1 MVRNGRFARYSD
13 FEFLS
18 WRLVQSMLKLTIDG
32 KEVTGRPDQTIYEVA
47 KENGIYIPTLCY
59 HPRLSLLKSCRI
71 CLVDVQGAEMP
82 MASCAT
88 PVVEGMVVQ
97 TRTER
102 VEKMRLE
109 ALKLLLVN
117 HPLDCPVC
125 DAGGECQLQNR
136 TYEFGIQKNEYPPE
150 KREFPSIP
158 YGTPLI
164 RQWFDR
170 CVMCLRCIQACVDV
184 PGADVLEVAEHGFP
198 SHVKAARKENC
209 ISCGECLRMCPV
221 GALTENLSPVKGR
234 TWQLDRTQTTC
245 TFCGCGCQLE
255 LNTLAG
261 RKVVKVTTKGEA
273 GVNHG
278 SLCVKG
284 RFGFDFIHHPDRL
297 QKPLIRKSGVF
308 VEASWEEALGLVAT
322 RLQEIKNEHGSQS
335 IGGISSSRGTNEEN
349 YLFQK
354 WMRAC
359 IGTNHIDNGA
369 RLSSGSSLS
378 GMMAST
384 GWGAMTHEM
393 DGITQSDLIL
403 IVGADAYDDNLIF
416 SNKMREAIRERNAKV
431 ILVDPRKTQWE
442 KWADFWLRPVPGTDI
457 AWINGLI
464 RILIEKGA
472 SSKEFVE
479 SKTEGFETLRFSVE
493 KFSSEFVKNASGI
506 SPTELEGVAN
516 LYRSAKKRAIVFG
529 SGVTQH
535 TYGTEIVKAL
545 CNLALLTGD
554 TEEGGGGVYPMLTQN
569 NAQGAF
575 DIGSLSEFLPGYQR
589 VEDEKARRK
598 LEEIWER
605 EIPEKSGLTFVE
617 MFDTIL
623 EGKIKALY
631 IFGED
636 PFVNLPNLDRLKS
649 GLHQLEFLVVQDLFM
664 THIGSYAQVI
674 LPGVSF
680 AEKDGT
686 FTSMERRVQRVRK
699 AISPIGDSRPD
710 WKIFCDLSTA
720 MGFSMG
726 YQSPAEVMDEIAS
739 TVPIYAGMSYANL
752 EKDGIQ
758 WPLINGRKRRFF
770 AVEYRGP
777 AEQPDDKY
785 PLWIIPRGFHY
796 HYGIGTTTKRA
807 VGLAKVYADSYV
819 EVHPE
824 DAAQSGFGDGDRV
837 KVVSPRGEV
846 ETGCKISGAVP
857 KGVAYFATTFFP
869 VFVNN
874 LIAPGF
880 EATNQYPEYKVFIGR
895 IEKK

>member
-1 MVRNGRFARYSD
+1 
-13 FEFLS
+13 
-18 WRLVQSMLKLTIDG
+18 MLKLTIDE
-32 KEVTGRPDQTIYEVA
+32 KEVTGRPDQTILEVA

-136 TYEFGIQKNEYPPE
+136 TYEFGIEKNEFPPE
-150 KREFPSIP
+150 KREIPSTP

-170 CVMCLRCIQACVDV
+170 CVMCLRCIQACVDI
-184 PGADVLEVAEHGFP
+184 PGANVLDVAEHGFI
-198 SHVKAARKENC
+198 SHVKAVRGENC
-209 ISCGECLRMCPV
+209 ISCGECIHMCPV
-221 GALTENLSPVKGR
+221 GALTENLSPIKGR

-245 TFCGCGCQLE
+245 TFCACGCQLE
-255 LNTLAG
+255 LNTLAN
-261 RKVVKVTTKGEA
+261 RKVVKVTTSGEA
-273 GVNHG
+273 GVNQG

-297 QKPLIRKSGVF
+297 QKPLIKKSGVF
-308 VEASWEEALGLVAT
+308 VEVSWEEALDLVAT
-322 RLQEIKNEHGSQS
+322 KLKEIKDKYGAQS
-335 IGGISSSRGTNEEN
+335 IGGISSSRATNEEN

-359 IGTNHIDNGA
+359 IGTNHMDNGA
-369 RLSSGSSLS
+369 RLSNGSSLY
-378 GMMAST
+378 GMMASI
-384 GWGAMTHEM
+384 GYGAMTHAMEEV
-393 DGITQSDLIL
+393 TKADLIL
-403 IVGADAYDDNLIF
+403 IIGADAYDDNLIF
-416 SNKMREAIRERNAKV
+416 SNKMREAVRKNSAKI

-442 KWADFWLRPVPGTDI
+442 KWANLWLRPLPGTDI
-457 AWINGLI
+457 AWINGLV
-464 RILIEKGA
+464 RLLIEKGG
-472 SSKEFVE
+472 SSKEFIG
-479 SKTEGFETLRFSVE
+479 SKTEGFETLRSSME
-493 KFSSEFVKNASGI
+493 KFSPEFIKKVSGI
-506 SPTELEGVAN
+506 PPADLEGVAN
-516 LYRSAKKRAIVFG
+516 LYLSAKKRAIVFG
-529 SGVTQH
+529 SGVIQH
-535 TYGTEIVKAL
+535 ANGTEIVKAL
-545 CNLALLTGD
+545 CNLALLTGE
-554 TEEGGGGVYPMLTQN
+554 TEEGGGGVYPLLTQN

-575 DIGSLSEFLPGYQR
+575 DMGCLPEFLPGYQK

-598 LEEIWER
+598 FEEIWKR
-605 EIPEKSGLTFVE
+605 GVPEKPGLTYVE
-617 MFDTIL
+617 MFDKIL
-623 EGKIKALY
+623 EGKMKALY
-631 IFGED
+631 VFGED
-636 PFVNLPNLDRLKS
+636 PFINLPNLERLKN

-664 THIGSYAQVI
+664 THIGSYAQVV

-686 FTSMERRVQRVRK
+686 FTNMERRIQRVRK
-699 AISPIGDSRPD
+699 AISPVGDSRPD
-710 WKIFCDLSTA
+710 WKILCDLSTK
-720 MGFSMG
+720 MGYSMG
-726 YQSPAEVMDEIAS
+726 YQSPAEIMQEIAS
-739 TVPIYAGMSYANL
+739 IVSIYAGVNYSTL

-758 WPLINGRKRRFF
+758 WSSRNGWKRRFIP
-770 AVEYRGP
+770 VGYKGP
-777 AEQPDDKY
+777 AEQPDNKY

-807 VGLAKVYADSYV
+807 MGLAKVYPDSCI

-824 DAAQSGFGDGDRV
+824 DATKARLEDGGKV

-846 ETGCKISGAVP
+846 ETICKISGTVP

-874 LIAPGF
+874 LLISGF
-880 EATNQYPEYKVFIGR
+880 EAANRQPEYKVFIGR
-895 IEKK
+895 IEKR

>member
-1 MVRNGRFARYSD
+1 
-13 FEFLS
+13 
-18 WRLVQSMLKLTIDG
+18 MLKLTIDG

-71 CLVDVQGAEMP
+71 CLVDVRGAEMP

-88 PVVEGMVVQ
+88 PVVEGMVVH

-117 HPLDCPVC
+117 HPVDCPVC

-198 SHVKAARKENC
+198 SHVKAVRRENC
-209 ISCGECLRMCPV
+209 ISCGECLHMCPV
-221 GALTENLSPVKGR
+221 GALTENFSPVKGR
-234 TWQLDRTQTTC
+234 TWQLDRIQTTC

-255 LNTLAG
+255 LNALAD

-284 RFGFDFIHHPDRL
+284 RFGFDFIHHPERL
-297 QKPLIRKSGVF
+297 QKPLIKKSGVF
-308 VEASWEEALGLVAT
+308 AEASWEEALDRVAT
-322 RLQEIKNEHGSQS
+322 KLQEIKGEYGAES
-335 IGGISSSRGTNEEN
+335 IAGISSSRVTNEEN

-369 RLSSGSSLS
+369 RLANGSSLY

-384 GWGAMTHEM
+384 GCGAMTHAM
-393 DGITQSDLIL
+393 DRVTSADLIL
-403 IVGADAYDDNLIF
+403 IVGADAYDDHLIF
-416 SNKMREAIRERNAKV
+416 SNKMREAIRKNNAKI

-442 KWADFWLRPVPGTDI
+442 KWANIWLRPLPGADI
-457 AWINGLI
+457 SWINGLV
-464 RILIEKGA
+464 RLLIEKNVH
-472 SSKEFVE
+472 SKEFIGA
-479 SKTEGFETLRFSVE
+479 KTEGFESLKSFVE
-493 KFSSEFVKNASGI
+493 KFSPEVIKNATGI
-506 SPTELEGVAN
+506 SSADLEGVAT

-535 TYGTEIVKAL
+535 SNGAEIVKAL
-545 CNLALLTGD
+545 CNLALLTGE
-554 TEEGGGGVYPMLTQN
+554 TEEGGGGVYPLFSQN

-575 DIGSLSEFLPGYQR
+575 DMGSLSEFLPGYLS
-589 VEDEKARRK
+589 VEDEIGRK
-598 LEEIWER
+598 KFEEIWER
-605 EIPEKSGLTFVE
+605 EIPKKPGFTYME
-617 MFDTIL
+617 MFDKIS

-631 IFGED
+631 ILGED
-636 PFVNLPNLDRLKS
+636 PFIKLPNSEKLKN
-649 GLHQLEFLVVQDLFM
+649 GLRQLELLVIQDLFM
-664 THIGSYAQVI
+664 THIGGYAHVV

-680 AEKDGT
+680 AENDGT

-699 AISPIGDSRPD
+699 AISPVGDSRPD
-710 WKIFCDLSTA
+710 WKILCDLSTK
-720 MGFSMG
+720 MG
-726 YQSPAEVMDEIAS
+726 YPMGYRKPAEIMEEIVS
-739 TVPIYAGMSYANL
+739 LVPIYAGVNYPAL
-752 EKDGIQ
+752 EKEGIQ
-758 WPLINGRKRRFF
+758 WSSMNGRKRRFF
-770 AVEYRGP
+770 PIEYKGPVEK
-777 AEQPDDKY
+777 PDERY

-807 VGLAKVYADSYV
+807 AGLAKVFPDSCI

-824 DAAQSGFGDGDRV
+824 DAAKAGLEDGGKV
-837 KVVSPRGEV
+837 KVFSPRGEV
-846 ETGCKISGAVP
+846 ETICKISGAVP

-869 VFVNN
+869 VFINN
-874 LIAPGF
+874 LLVSGF
-880 EATNQYPEYKVFIGR
+880 DATSRHPEYKVFIGR
-895 IEKK
+895 IEKR

>member
-1 MVRNGRFARYSD
+1 
-13 FEFLS
+13 
-18 WRLVQSMLKLTIDG
+18 MLKLTIDG

-136 TYEFGIQKNEYPPE
+136 THEFGIQKNEYPPE

-209 ISCGECLRMCPV
+209 ISCGECLHMCPV
-221 GALTENLSPVKGR
+221 GALTENLSPIKGR
-234 TWQLDRTQTTC
+234 TWQLDRIQTTC
-245 TFCGCGCQLE
+245 AFCGCGCQLE
-255 LNTLAG
+255 LNTLAD

-322 RLQEIKNEHGSQS
+322 KLQEIKDKYGAQS

-369 RLSSGSSLS
+369 RLSSGASLS
-378 GMMAST
+378 AMMAST

-416 SNKMREAIRERNAKV
+416 SNKMKKAIRERNAKV

-442 KWADFWLRPVPGTDI
+442 KWADFWLRPLPGTDI
-457 AWINGLI
+457 AWTNGLI
-464 RILIEKGA
+464 RLLIEKGA
-472 SSKEFVE
+472 SSKDFVE
-479 SKTEGFETLRFSVE
+479 SKTEGFETLRSSVE
-493 KFSSEFVKNASGI
+493 KFSSEFVKNTAGI
-506 SPTELEGVAN
+506 SPAELEGVAN

-545 CNLALLTGD
+545 CNLALLTGE
-554 TEEGGGGVYPMLTQN
+554 TEEEGGGVYPMLTQN

-575 DIGSLSEFLPGYQR
+575 DMGSLSEFLPGYQR
-589 VEDEKARRK
+589 VDDEKARRK
-598 LEEIWER
+598 FEEIWER
-605 EIPEKSGLTFVE
+605 EIPEKPGLSSVE

-636 PFVNLPNLDRLKS
+636 PLVNLPNLERLKN

-686 FTSMERRVQRVRK
+686 FTSMERRIQRVRK
-699 AISPIGDSRPD
+699 AISPVGDSMPD
-710 WKIFCDLSTA
+710 WKILCDLSTT
-720 MGFSMG
+720 MGYSMG
-726 YQSPAEVMDEIAS
+726 YRSPAEIMDEIAS
-739 TVPIYAGMSYANL
+739 TVPIYAGLRYSNL
-752 EKDGIQ
+752 EKGGIQ
-758 WPLINGRKRRFF
+758 WPLKNGRKRRFF
-770 AVEYRGP
+770 PIEYRGP

-824 DAAQSGFGDGDRV
+824 DAAQAGLGDGDRV
-837 KVVSPRGEV
+837 KVISPRGEV
-846 ETGCKISGAVP
+846 ETSCKISGALP

-874 LIAPGF
+874 LIASGY
-880 EATNQYPEYKVFIGR
+880 EATNPHPEYKVFIGR
-895 IEKK
+895 IEKR

>member
-1 MVRNGRFARYSD
+1 
-13 FEFLS
+13 
-18 WRLVQSMLKLTIDG
+18 MLKLTIDG

-59 HPRLSLLKSCRI
+59 HRRLTLLKSCRI

-88 PVVEGMVVQ
+88 PVVEGMVVH

-102 VEKMRLE
+102 VEEMRLE

-136 TYEFGIQKNEYPPE
+136 TYEFGILKNEYPPE

-170 CVMCLRCIQACVDV
+170 CVMCLRCIQSCMDV

-198 SHVKAARKENC
+198 SHVKAVRKENC
-209 ISCGECLRMCPV
+209 ISCGECLHMCPV
-221 GALTENLSPVKGR
+221 GALTENLSPIKGR
-234 TWQLDRTQTTC
+234 TWQLGRIQTTC

-273 GVNHG
+273 GVNQG

-297 QKPLIRKSGVF
+297 QKPLVKKSGVF
-308 VEASWEEALGLVAT
+308 AEVSWEESFDLVAT
-322 RLQEIKNEHGSQS
+322 KLQEIKEKYGAQS

-369 RLSSGSSLS
+369 RLSSGSSFY
-378 GMMAST
+378 GMMDST
-384 GWGAMTHEM
+384 GCGAMTHGM
-393 DGITQSDLIL
+393 DAVTQSDLIL
-403 IVGADAYDDNLIF
+403 IVGADSYDDNLIF
-416 SNKMREAIRERNAKV
+416 SNKMREAIRKNNAKIIV
-431 ILVDPRKTQWE
+431 VDPRKTQWE
-442 KWADFWLRPVPGTDI
+442 KWADLWLRPLPGTDI

-464 RILIEKGA
+464 RLLIEKGIQ
-472 SSKEFVE
+472 SKEFIGA
-479 SKTEGFETLRFSVE
+479 KAEGFESLRSSVQ
-493 KFSSEFVKNASGI
+493 KFSAEVVRNTTGIPPADLERTAS
-506 SPTELEGVAN
+506 
-516 LYRSAKKRAIVFG
+516 LYGLAKKRAIVFG

-535 TYGTEIVKAL
+535 AKGTDIVKAL
-545 CNLALLTGD
+545 CNLALLTGE
-554 TEEGGGGVYPMLTQN
+554 TEEGGGGVYPLLSQN

-575 DIGSLSEFLPGYQR
+575 DMGALSEFLPGYQR
-589 VEDEKARRK
+589 VEDETGRK
-598 LEEIWER
+598 KFEEIWGR
-605 EIPEKSGLTFVE
+605 QIPAKPGFTYME
-617 MFDTIL
+617 MFDKIS

-631 IFGED
+631 VFGED
-636 PFVNLPNLDRLKS
+636 PFVNLPNLERLKS
-649 GLHQLEFLVVQDLFM
+649 ELGKLELLVVQDLFM
-664 THIGSYAQVI
+664 THIGSYAHVV

-699 AISPIGDSRPD
+699 AISLSGDSRPD
-710 WKIFCDLSTA
+710 WKILCDLSTK
-720 MGFSMG
+720 MGFPMG
-726 YQSPAEVMDEIAS
+726 YESPAEVMQEIAS
-739 TVPIYAGMSYANL
+739 LVSTYAGIHYPGL
-752 EKDGIQ
+752 EAGGIQ
-758 WPLINGRKRRFF
+758 WSSMNGRKRRFF
-770 AVEYRGP
+770 PVEYRGP

-807 VGLAKVYADSYV
+807 VGLAKVFAESCV

-824 DAAQSGFGDGDRV
+824 DAAKAGLEKEGKV

-846 ETGCKISGAVP
+846 ETTCRISGAVP

-874 LIAPGF
+874 LLVSGF
-880 EATNQYPEYKVFIGR
+880 DATSQHPEYKVFIGR
-895 IEKK
+895 IEKR

>member
-1 MVRNGRFARYSD
+1 
-13 FEFLS
+13 
-18 WRLVQSMLKLTIDG
+18 MLKLTIDG
-32 KEVTGRPDQTIYEVA
+32 KEVTARPDQTILEVA

-59 HPRLSLLKSCRI
+59 HTRLSLLKSCRI
-71 CLVDVQGAEMP
+71 CLVDVEGAEMP

-102 VEKMRLE
+102 VEKMRQE

-136 TYEFGIQKNEYPPE
+136 IYEFGIEKNEYPPE

-184 PGADVLEVAEHGFP
+184 PGADVLEVAEHGFI
-198 SHVKAARKENC
+198 SHVRAVQKENC
-209 ISCGECLRMCPV
+209 ISCGECLQMCPV
-221 GALTENLSPVKGR
+221 GALTENLSPIKGR

-245 TFCGCGCQLE
+245 TFCACGCQLE
-255 LNTLAG
+255 LNTLAD
-261 RKVVKVTTKGEA
+261 RKVVKVTAKGEA
-273 GVNHG
+273 GVNQG

-297 QKPLIRKSGVF
+297 QKPLIKKSGVF
-308 VEASWEEALGLVAT
+308 VEVSWDEALDLIAT
-322 RLQEIKNEHGSQS
+322 KLKEIKDKYGAQS
-335 IGGISSSRGTNEEN
+335 IGGISSSRATNEEN

-369 RLSSGSSLS
+369 RLSSGSSLY

-384 GWGAMTHEM
+384 GCGAMTHSM
-393 DGITQSDLIL
+393 DEVAKADFIL
-403 IVGADAYDDNLIF
+403 IIGADPYDDNLIF
-416 SNKMREAIRERNAKV
+416 SNKMREALRKNNAKI

-442 KWADFWLRPVPGTDI
+442 KWADLWLKPLPGTDI
-457 AWINGLI
+457 AWINGLVHL
-464 RILIEKGA
+464 LIEKGTQ
-472 SSKEFVE
+472 
-479 SKTEGFETLRFSVE
+479 SKTEGFGTLQSSVE
-493 KFSSEFVKNASGI
+493 KFFPDFVKNITGI
-506 SPTELEGVAN
+506 PSADLERVAN
-516 LYRSAKKRAIVFG
+516 LYLSAKKRAIVFG
-529 SGVTQH
+529 SGVIQH
-535 TYGTEIVKAL
+535 ANGTEIIKAL
-545 CNLALLTGD
+545 CNLALLTGEA
-554 TEEGGGGVYPMLTQN
+554 EEGGGGVYPLLTQN
-569 NAQGAF
+569 NVQGAF
-575 DIGSLSEFLPGYQR
+575 DMGSLSEFLPGYQK
-589 VEDEKARRK
+589 VDDEKARRK
-598 LEEIWER
+598 FEEIWER
-605 EIPEKSGLTFVE
+605 GIPEKPGFTYME
-617 MFDTIL
+617 MFDKIL
-623 EGKIKALY
+623 DGKIKALY

-636 PFVNLPNLDRLKS
+636 PFITLPNLERLKNE
-649 GLHQLEFLVVQDLFM
+649 LHQLEFLVVQDLFM

-686 FTSMERRVQRVRK
+686 FTNMERRVQRVRK
-699 AISPIGDSRPD
+699 AISPVGDAKPD
-710 WKIFCDLSTA
+710 WKIFCDLSKK
-720 MGFSMG
+720 MG
-726 YQSPAEVMDEIAS
+726 YPMEYQGPAEIMEEIAS
-739 TVPIYAGMSYANL
+739 LVPIYIGASYSNL
-752 EKDGIQ
+752 EKGGVQ
-758 WPLINGRKRRFF
+758 WSSRNGWKQRFLP
-770 AVEYRGP
+770 VEYKGP

-807 VGLAKVYADSYV
+807 AGLAKVFPDSCI
-819 EVHPE
+819 EIHPE
-824 DAAQSGFGDGDRV
+824 DAKKAGLDEGGKV

-846 ETGCKISGAVP
+846 ETICKITRVIP

-869 VFVNN
+869 NFVNN
-874 LIAPGF
+874 LLISGYDV
-880 EATNQYPEYKVFIGR
+880 TSQHPEYKVFIGR
-895 IEKK
+895 IEKR

>member
-1 MVRNGRFARYSD
+1 
-13 FEFLS
+13 
-18 WRLVQSMLKLTIDG
+18 MLKLTIDG
-32 KEVTGRPDQTIYEVA
+32 KEVMGRPEQTIFEVA

-71 CLVDVQGAEMP
+71 CLVDVKGAEMP

-97 TRTER
+97 THTER
-102 VEKMRLE
+102 VERMRHE

-136 TYEFGIQKNEYPPE
+136 TYEFGIEKNEFPPE
-150 KREFPSIP
+150 KREIAGVP

-184 PGADVLEVAEHGFP
+184 PGANVLEVAERGFP
-198 SHVKAARKENC
+198 SHVKAVRKENC
-209 ISCGECLRMCPV
+209 ISCGECLHMCPV
-221 GALTENLSPVKGR
+221 GALTENLSSVKGR

-245 TFCGCGCQLE
+245 AFCGCGCQLE
-255 LNTLAG
+255 LNTLAD

-273 GVNHG
+273 GVNQG

-284 RFGFDFIHHPDRL
+284 RFGFDFIHSPDRL
-297 QKPLIRKSGVF
+297 QKPLVKKSGVF

-322 RLQEIKNEHGSQS
+322 KLQEIKDKYGAQS
-335 IGGISSSRGTNEEN
+335 IGGISSPRATNEEN

-369 RLSSGSSLS
+369 RLSGGSSLY

-384 GWGAMTHEM
+384 GWGAMTHAM
-393 DGITQSDLIL
+393 DEITKVDLIL

-416 SNKMREAIRERNAKV
+416 SNKMRMAMRQNNAKI

-442 KWADFWLRPVPGTDI
+442 KWADLWLRPLPGTDI
-457 AWINGLI
+457 AWINGLV
-464 RILIEKGA
+464 RLLIEKGA
-472 SSKEFVE
+472 PSKEFTG
-479 SKTEGFETLRFSVE
+479 SKTEGFETLKSFVE
-493 KFSSEFVKNASGI
+493 KYSAEVVNKTTGI
-506 SPTELEGVAN
+506 SPSDLEGAAN
-516 LYRSAKKRAIVFG
+516 LYLSAKKRAIVFG

-535 TYGTEIVKAL
+535 INGTEIVKAL
-545 CNLALLTGD
+545 CNLALLTGE
-554 TEEGGGGVYPMLTQN
+554 TEEGGGGIYPLLTQN
-569 NAQGAF
+569 NVQGAF
-575 DIGSLSEFLPGYQR
+575 DMGTLSEFLPGYQK

-598 LEEIWER
+598 FEEIWER
-605 EIPEKSGLTFVE
+605 EIPEKPGLTYME
-617 MFDTIL
+617 MFDKIL
-623 EGKIKALY
+623 EGEMKALY

-636 PFVNLPNLDRLKS
+636 PFVNLPNLERLKN
-649 GLHQLEFLVVQDLFM
+649 GLRQIEFLAVQDLFM
-664 THIGSYAQVI
+664 SHVGSYAQVI

-686 FTSMERRVQRVRK
+686 FTNMERRIQRVRK
-699 AISPIGDSRPD
+699 AISPVGDSMPD
-710 WKIFCDLSTA
+710 WKILCDLSTK
-720 MGFSMG
+720 MGYSMG
-726 YQSPAEVMDEIAS
+726 YQSPAEMMEEIAS
-739 TVPIYAGMSYANL
+739 LVPIYAGVSYSGL
-752 EKDGIQ
+752 EKDGIR
-758 WPLINGRKRRFF
+758 WSSRNGWKRRFF
-770 AVEYRGP
+770 PIEYKGP
-777 AEQPDDKY
+777 AEHPDENY

-807 VGLAKVYADSYV
+807 MGLAKVFPDSCI

-824 DAAQSGFGDGDRV
+824 DAKKTGLEEGGKVR
-837 KVVSPRGEV
+837 VVSPRGEV
-846 ETGCKISGAVP
+846 ETICRITGAVP
-857 KGVAYFATTFFP
+857 EGVAYFATTFFP

-874 LIAPGF
+874 LLISGF
-880 EATNQYPEYKVFIGR
+880 ETTSRHPEYKVFIGR
-895 IEKK
+895 IEKR

>member
-1 MVRNGRFARYSD
+1 
-13 FEFLS
+13 
-18 WRLVQSMLKLTIDG
+18 MLKLTIDG

-88 PVVEGMVVQ
+88 PAVEGMVVH

-102 VEKMRLE
+102 VEQMRLE

-170 CVMCLRCIQACVDV
+170 CVMCLRCIQSCVDV

-198 SHVKAARKENC
+198 SHVKAVRKENC
-209 ISCGECLRMCPV
+209 ISCGECLHMCPV
-221 GALTENLSPVKGR
+221 GALTEDLSPVKGR
-234 TWQLDRTQTTC
+234 TWQLDRIQTTC

-255 LNTLAG
+255 LNALAD

-284 RFGFDFIHHPDRL
+284 RFGFDFVHHPERL
-297 QKPLIRKSGVF
+297 QKPLVRKSGVF
-308 VEASWEEALGLVAT
+308 AEASWEEALGVVAT
-322 RLQEIKNEHGSQS
+322 GLQEIKKKYGAQS
-335 IGGISSSRGTNEEN
+335 IGGVSSSRATNEEN
-349 YLFQK
+349 FLFQK

-359 IGTNHIDNGA
+359 VGTNHIDNGA
-369 RLSSGSSLS
+369 RLSNGSSLY

-384 GWGAMTHEM
+384 GYGAMTHAM
-393 DGITQSDLIL
+393 DEVTKADLIL
-403 IVGADAYDDNLIF
+403 VVGADAYDDNLIF
-416 SNKMREAIRERNAKV
+416 SNKMREAIRKNNAKIIV
-431 ILVDPRKTQWE
+431 VDPRKTQWE
-442 KWADFWLRPVPGTDI
+442 KWADLWLRPLPGTDI
-457 AWINGLI
+457 AWINGLV
-464 RILIEKGA
+464 RLLIEKGVH
-472 SSKEFVE
+472 SREFVGA
-479 SKTEGFETLRFSVE
+479 KTEGFESLRSSVE
-493 KFSSEFVKNASGI
+493 KFSVEVVKNTTGI
-506 SPTELEGVAN
+506 PPTDLEGVAT
-516 LYRSAKKRAIVFG
+516 LYGSARKRAIVFG

-535 TYGTEIVKAL
+535 ANGTEIVKAL
-545 CNLALLTGD
+545 CNLALLTGE
-554 TEEGGGGVYPMLTQN
+554 TEEGGGGVYPLLAQN
-569 NAQGAF
+569 NVQGAF
-575 DIGSLSEFLPGYQR
+575 DMGSLSEFLPGYQR
-589 VEDEKARRK
+589 VEDETGRK
-598 LEEIWER
+598 KFEEIWER
-605 EIPEKSGLTFVE
+605 EIPKKPGFTYVE
-617 MFDTIL
+617 IFDKIVD
-623 EGKIKALY
+623 GKIKALY

-636 PFVNLPNLDRLKS
+636 PLIHLPNLEKLKN
-649 GLHQLEFLVVQDLFM
+649 GLGQLELLVVQDLFM
-664 THIGSYAQVI
+664 THIGSHAHVV

-686 FTSMERRVQRVRK
+686 FTSMERRIQRVRK
-699 AISPIGDSRPD
+699 AISPVGDSRPD
-710 WKIFCDLSTA
+710 WKILCDLSTK
-720 MGFSMG
+720 MGCPMG
-726 YQSPAEVMDEIAS
+726 YQKPAEIMEEIAS
-739 TVPIYAGMSYANL
+739 LVPIYAGVNYPGL
-752 EKDGIQ
+752 EKEGIR
-758 WPLINGRKRRFF
+758 WSSTNGRKRRFF
-770 AVEYRGP
+770 PIEYKGP
-777 AEQPDDKY
+777 IEQPDDRY

-807 VGLAKVYADSYV
+807 QGLAKVFPDSCV

-824 DAAQSGFGDGDRV
+824 DATKAGLEDGGKV

-846 ETGCKISGAVP
+846 ETICKISGAVP

-874 LIAPGF
+874 LLVSGF
-880 EATNQYPEYKVFIGR
+880 DATSQHPEYKVFIGR
-895 IEKK
+895 IEKR

>member
-1 MVRNGRFARYSD
+1 
-13 FEFLS
+13 
-18 WRLVQSMLKLTIDG
+18 MLKLTIDG
-32 KEVTGRPDQTIYEVA
+32 KEVTGRPEQTIYEVA

-71 CLVDVQGAEMP
+71 CLVDVRGAEMP

-88 PVVEGMVVQ
+88 PIVEGMVVH

-117 HPLDCPVC
+117 HPVDCPVC

-150 KREFPSIP
+150 KREFPPIP

-198 SHVKAARKENC
+198 SHVKAVRKENC
-209 ISCGECLRMCPV
+209 ISCGECLHMCPV
-221 GALTENLSPVKGR
+221 GALTEDFSPIKGR
-234 TWQLDRTQTTC
+234 TWQLDRIQTTC

-255 LNTLAG
+255 LNALAD
-261 RKVVKVTTKGEA
+261 RKLIKVTTKGEA

-284 RFGFDFIHHPDRL
+284 RFGFDFIHHLERL
-297 QKPLIRKSGVF
+297 QKPLVRKSGVF
-308 VEASWEEALGLVAT
+308 AEASWEEALGLVAT
-322 RLQEIKNEHGSQS
+322 RLEEIKRKYGAES
-335 IGGISSSRGTNEEN
+335 IAGISSSRVTNEEN

-369 RLSSGSSLS
+369 RLSNGSSLY

-384 GWGAMTHEM
+384 GCGAMTHAM
-393 DGITQSDLIL
+393 DQVAKADLIL

-416 SNKMREAIRERNAKV
+416 SNKMREAIRKNNAKI

-442 KWADFWLRPVPGTDI
+442 KWADIWLRPLPGTDS
-457 AWINGLI
+457 AWINGLA
-464 RILIEKGA
+464 RLLIEKGLH
-472 SSKEFVE
+472 SKEFIGA
-479 SKTEGFETLRFSVE
+479 KTEGFETLKSCVE
-493 KFSSEFVKNASGI
+493 KFSTEVVKNTTGI
-506 SPTELEGVAN
+506 SSADLEGVAT
-516 LYRSAKKRAIVFG
+516 LYGSAKKRAIVFG

-535 TYGTEIVKAL
+535 SNGAELVKAL
-545 CNLALLTGD
+545 CNLALLTGE
-554 TEEGGGGVYPMLTQN
+554 TEEGGGGVYPLLSQN
-569 NAQGAF
+569 NVQGAF
-575 DIGSLSEFLPGYQR
+575 DMGSLSEFLPGYLS
-589 VEDEKARRK
+589 VEDEIGRK
-598 LEEIWER
+598 KFEEIWGR
-605 EIPEKSGLTFVE
+605 EIPRKPGFTYTEI
-617 MFDTIL
+617 FDKIL

-631 IFGED
+631 ILGED
-636 PFVNLPNLDRLKS
+636 PFIKLPNLERLRS
-649 GLHQLEFLVVQDLFM
+649 GLHQLELLVVQDLFM
-664 THIGSYAQVI
+664 TPIGNYAHVI

-680 AEKDGT
+680 AENDGT
-686 FTSMERRVQRVRK
+686 FTSMEKRVQRVRK
-699 AISPIGDSRPD
+699 AISPVGDSRPD
-710 WKIFCDLSTA
+710 WKILCDLSTK
-720 MGFSMG
+720 MG
-726 YQSPAEVMDEIAS
+726 YPLAYRSAAEIMEEIAS
-739 TVPIYAGMSYANL
+739 LVPIYAGVNYPGL
-752 EKDGIQ
+752 EKEGIQ
-758 WPLINGRKRRFF
+758 WSSMNGRKRRFF
-770 AVEYRGP
+770 PIEYKGP
-777 AEQPDDKY
+777 GEKPDDKY
-785 PLWIIPRGFHY
+785 PLWVIPRGFHY

-807 VGLAKVYADSYV
+807 AGLAKVFPDSCV

-824 DAAQSGFGDGDRV
+824 DAEKAGLEDGGKV
-837 KVVSPRGEV
+837 KVFSPRGEV
-846 ETGCKISGAVP
+846 ETVCKVSGAVP

-874 LIAPGF
+874 LLVSGADP
-880 EATNQYPEYKVFIGR
+880 TSQQPEYKVFIGR
-895 IEKK
+895 IEKR